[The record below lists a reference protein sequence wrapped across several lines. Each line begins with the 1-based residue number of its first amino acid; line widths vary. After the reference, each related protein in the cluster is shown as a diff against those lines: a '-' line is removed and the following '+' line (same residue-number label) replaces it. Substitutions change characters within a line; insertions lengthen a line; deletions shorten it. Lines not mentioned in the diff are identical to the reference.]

1 MYSLAGF
8 KISQNRSKTL
18 KKRNQ
23 FGLDTIT
30 DIKIFLLFLLD
41 RIGNPIDHTS
51 LIDIVSE
58 NTREITLDYD
68 QCLSELVDAGHLY
81 FDEVDGEKYYMISEL
96 GHSVSAELYDSLDEG
111 FREKSVRSAI
121 KHISL
126 SARNASVKSYITE
139 TEGKRYAVTMI
150 ATDRYGEI
158 LNTTITV
165 ASRAEAEA
173 IKSNY
178 DAHYDAVYR
187 GMLFS
192 ATGRMEFLS

>member
-1 MYSLAGF
+1 M
-8 KISQNRSKTL
+8 

>member
-1 MYSLAGF
+1 M
-8 KISQNRSKTL
+8 
-18 KKRNQ
+18 KKRKT

-41 RIGNPIDHTS
+41 RIGGPIDHTA

-68 QCLSELVDAGHLY
+68 QCLSELVDMGHLL
-81 FDEVDGEKYYMISEL
+81 FDEVDGERYYMISDS
-96 GHSVSAELYDSLDEG
+96 GHEIAAELYDSLDEG
-111 FREKSVRSAI
+111 FRERSVRSAI
-121 KHISL
+121 RHISL
-126 SARNASVKSYITE
+126 SARNAGVKSYITE
-139 TEGKRYAVTMI
+139 TDAKRYAVTLI
-150 ATDRYGEI
+150 ASDRYGEI
-158 LNTTITV
+158 LNTTIVV

-173 IKSNY
+173 IKNNY

-187 GMLFS
+187 GILFS